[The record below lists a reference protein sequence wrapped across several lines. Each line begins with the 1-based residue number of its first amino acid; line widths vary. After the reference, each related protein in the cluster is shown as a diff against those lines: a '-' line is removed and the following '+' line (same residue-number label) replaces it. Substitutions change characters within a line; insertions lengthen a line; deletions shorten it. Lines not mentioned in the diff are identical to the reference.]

1 MNEVITLI
9 GYPNGHGNK
18 RCRSSGGTK
27 GISAANRGMSLE
39 KDLNDSNQY
48 YLQSGRALIH
58 KKPTPIQV
66 VKVDYPSRNAAKIT
80 EAYYKVPSTTD
91 YNGIYRGRPI
101 DFEAKETVN
110 KTSFPFKSI
119 HPHQIEHLRLVKVHG
134 GIGFFIIRFRAYGET
149 YLIDAKEI
157 IERYQHSACKSI
169 SYKEIQQIGSLIR
182 EGLTPRLCYLDNVDA
197 LYFQEVTQH
206 DEERQNRKKCL

>member
-1 MNEVITLI
+1 MI
-9 GYPNGHGNK
+9 GYPNGHGSGSGHTQT
-18 RCRSSGGTK
+18 RSK

-39 KDLNDSNQY
+39 KDLNDSNTY

-58 KKPTPIQV
+58 KKPTPTQV
-66 VKVDYPSRNAAKIT
+66 VKVDYPARNAAKIT

-119 HPHQIEHLRLVKVHG
+119 HPHQIEHLRLVGQHG
-134 GIGFFIIRFRAYGET
+134 GIGFLIIRFRAYGET
-149 YLIDAKEI
+149 YLVDAPLI
-157 IERYQHSACKSI
+157 IERYEQTEHKSI
-169 SYKEIQQIGSLIR
+169 AYDEVRRIGSLIK
-182 EGLTPRLCYLDNVDA
+182 EGLTPRLRYLDNVDA
-197 LYFQEVTQH
+197 IYFK
-206 DEERQNRKKCL
+206 EESHHEK